1 MAGYSDYLIFTNPNR
16 SLSEFVSGSQSDFSG
31 LPGFSGNDPV
41 DFGQSIRGDGSL
53 SLTDK
58 LGIGFQG
65 IGALSEILKGF
76 SSMKANKLLGQQLDM
91 AREQFSFAKDM
102 ANKNYSNQLK
112 AFNNALADRAN
123 TRAFVEGRSQESA
136 DEYYNKHKLTG
147 A

>member
-1 MAGYSDYLIFTNPNR
+1 MAGYSDYLIFNNPDR
-16 SLSEFVSGSQSDFSG
+16 SLSQFTGGSRF
-31 LPGFSGNDPV
+31 GFTENDPT
-41 DFGQSIRGDGSL
+41 DFGQTNLGDGSL

-58 LGIGFQG
+58 FGIGLKG

-76 SSMKANKLLGQQLDM
+76 SSMNANKLLSQQLDM
-91 AREQFSFAKDM
+91 ARDQFNFAKDM

-112 AFNNALADRAN
+112 AFNNALSDRSN